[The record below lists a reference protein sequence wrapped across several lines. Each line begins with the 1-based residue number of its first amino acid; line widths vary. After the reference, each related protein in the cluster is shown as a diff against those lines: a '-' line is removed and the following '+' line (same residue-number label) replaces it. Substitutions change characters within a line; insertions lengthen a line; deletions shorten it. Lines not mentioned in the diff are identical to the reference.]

1 MSLKLLF
8 DNIKSFKLP
17 FEMNKNYEETYKK
30 FLCLKVFTNDNDGTY
45 ISPSY
50 ELDKIW
56 HRHLLYNKNYLDMC
70 IKLGQIIY
78 HFPERALDSQAEIN
92 KRIGNMIELYTQ
104 YFGESEESNILY
116 DKIDINLNITDNLK
130 LYTIDEVNIISNN
143 LTINVTSKNKFN
155 IIYDLII
162 EKFLIDQI
170 EIYYEGNKINLSTEI
185 SELDLVFNPN
195 IDIILSS
202 KTNRKK
208 NNDSYVINININDED
223 SGDEDIESNMDLYEM
238 PMQIFVK
245 TLIGK
250 TLTLEIYSDY
260 TIRDIQRLIKKKEGI
275 PKSHQK
281 LLCNAQI
288 LDPIKTIKY
297 YGIHNLSTINLM
309 VDLRGC

>member
-8 DNIKSFKLP
+8 SNIKSFKLP
-17 FEMNKNYEETYKK
+17 FEINENYEETYKK
-30 FLCLKVFTNDNDGTY
+30 FICLKIFTNDIDGTY

-78 HFPERALDSQAEIN
+78 HFPERALDSQAVIN

-104 YFGESEESNILY
+104 YFGESKESNILY
-116 DKIDINLNITDNLK
+116 DKIDIKLNIIDNLK
-130 LYTIDEVNIISNN
+130 LYTLDEINIISNN
-143 LTINVTSKNKFN
+143 LIINITSKNKFN
-155 IIYDLII
+155 IIYDFIKK
-162 EKFLIDQI
+162 KFLIDQI
-170 EIYYEGNKINLSTEI
+170 EIYYEGNKMNLDTEI
-185 SELDLVFNPN
+185 SELDLIFNPN
-195 IDIILSS
+195 IDIILGS
-202 KTNRKK
+202 KTEPNK
-208 NNDSYVINININDED
+208 NNDSYVININDED

-260 TIRDIQRLIKKKEGI
+260 TIKDIQRLIKKKEGI

-281 LLCNAQI
+281 LLCNARI
-288 LDPIKTIKY
+288 LDPIKTIKD
-297 YGIHNLSTINLM
+297 YGIQNLSTINLM
-309 VDLRGC
+309 VNLRGC